1 MLKIR
6 NRLAGLAA
14 AGATALGVGVSVA
27 QADTP
32 YTLKLSAPP
41 SATVGQPLVIQASG
55 TDPTDAGTLYL
66 DIDEISTS
74 VASTCPSGY
83 LVGSQLATSTGGM
96 LVAFIIRENLDAAGN
111 FAMPIGYTPS
121 APGAQI
127 LCGYT
132 EDGATNTLANYTL
145 PVTVIAAGA
154 VARPVSTGKPRVSR
168 AGKKLTCKPGSWSGN
183 PSAYRYG
190 WLVNGRQKNGA
201 HRKRLSISRGLRRHK
216 VRCSVVASNVAGTSA
231 PAISPPYRVR

>member
-1 MLKIR
+1 M
-6 NRLAGLAA
+6 GL
-14 AGATALGVGVSVA
+14 SVA

-32 YTLKLSAPP
+32 YTLTLSAPP

-74 VASTCPSGY
+74 VVSTCPSGY
-83 LVGSQLATSTGGM
+83 LVGSQLATSTGGK

-145 PVTVIAAGA
+145 PITVNAAGGSPTPSPSPT
-154 VARPVSTGKPRVSR
+154 VARPASTGKPRVSR
-168 AGKKLTCKPGSWSGN
+168 AGKKLTCHPGSWSGN

-190 WLVNGRQKNGA
+190 WLVNGRKKHGA
-201 HRKRLSISRGLRRHK
+201 HSKRLSISRGLRRHK
-216 VRCSVVASNVAGTSA
+216 VQCTVVASNAAGTSP
-231 PAISPPYRVR
+231 PAISAPYRVR

>member
-6 NRLAGLAA
+6 SRVAGLAA
-14 AGATALGVGVSVA
+14 AGATAMGMGASAA

-32 YTLKLSAPP
+32 YTLTLSAPP

-74 VASTCPSGY
+74 VVSTCPSGY
-83 LVGSQLATSTGGM
+83 LAGSQLATSTGGK

-145 PVTVIAAGA
+145 PITVNAAG
-154 VARPVSTGKPRVSR
+154 PVSTGKPRVSR
-168 AGKKLTCKPGSWSGN
+168 AGKKLTCNPGSWSGN

-190 WLVNGRQKNGA
+190 WLVNGRKKNGA
-201 HRKRLSISRGLRRHK
+201 HSKRLSISRGLRRHK
-216 VRCSVVASNVAGTSA
+216 VQCTVVASNAAGTST
-231 PAISPPYRVR
+231 PVISPPYRVR